1 MSWMMMKAWLV
12 GVFLLVLGGVAV
24 GLSACSDSKAG
35 LGPET
40 PAPPNLGEET
50 SYVQG
55 EVLVNLR
62 QVRTSGFQTTTLLW
76 TGTVKNLGNRVRNAR
91 MEVLTTRV
99 QPYDGGLQP
108 KVEETQL
115 FGDLLPG
122 QTQLVNVRFTFPS
135 APPVAIS
142 LQFAHD

>member
-1 MSWMMMKAWLV
+1 MKAWLV
-12 GVFLLVLGGVAV
+12 GLFVLVLGALAV
-24 GLSACSDSKAG
+24 GITACTSNEPG
-35 LGPET
+35 LRPET
-40 PAPPNLGEET
+40 AAPPNLGEET
-50 SYVQG
+50 SYVQD
-55 EVLVNLR
+55 EVLVSLR
-62 QVRTSGFQTTTLLW
+62 QARTSGYQTTTLIW

-99 QPYDGGLQP
+99 QPYDAGLQP
-108 KVEETQL
+108 KLEETQL

-135 APPVAIS
+135 ASPVAIS